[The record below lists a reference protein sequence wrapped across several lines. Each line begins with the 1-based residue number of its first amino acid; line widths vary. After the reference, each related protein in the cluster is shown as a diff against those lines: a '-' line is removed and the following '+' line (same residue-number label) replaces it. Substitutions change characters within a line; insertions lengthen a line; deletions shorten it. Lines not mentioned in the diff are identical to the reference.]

1 MKMCVRRYLDPEPHE
16 LDVRL
21 YGRLG
26 PAHQGALL
34 EVVDQQLIQARVRV
48 QVHQEVLVL
57 LHLHNSCYHSST

>member
-26 PAHQGALL
+26 PAYQGALL
-34 EVVDQQLIQARVRV
+34 EVVDQQLVQRGVSV
-48 QVHQEVLVL
+48 QVHQEELVL
-57 LHLHNSCYHSST
+57 LHL

>member
-26 PAHQGALL
+26 PAHQGTLL
-34 EVVDQQLIQARVRV
+34 EVVDQQLVQRGVSV
-48 QVHQEVLVL
+48 QVHQEELVL
-57 LHLHNSCYHSST
+57 LHL